1 MRAREQVV
9 SPPRP
14 SPSERDS
21 RTVRVAFVALIAGAA
36 AIAFAPIFVRL
47 SELGPTATAFYRLC
61 LALPLLWLWAGGQGR
76 GGGQGTGRP
85 TSLGDAF
92 HLVLAG
98 LFFAADLG
106 VWHWSIYFTS
116 VANATLLANFAPI
129 LVTLGA
135 WVLFGERV
143 TGTFLL
149 ALGLGTGGIVVL
161 MGDSVELGR
170 RHLLGD
176 GLGVLTAVFYG
187 AYILSVS
194 RLRRRL
200 STATVMA
207 WSGTVTCVALLPAA
221 LFSGESLLAT
231 TLYGWGVL
239 LALAWF
245 SHAGG
250 QGLIAYALAHLPAA
264 FSSLS
269 LLLQPFIA
277 ALLAWVLLAEPLR
290 PMQAAGGAIV
300 VVAIALARLGSR
312 RRIGA

>member
-1 MRAREQVV
+1 VRTRGPFV
-9 SPPRP
+9 SSAGP

-21 RTVRVAFVALIAGAA
+21 RTVRAAFVALVTGAA

-76 GGGQGTGRP
+76 GGRQGTRRS
-85 TSLGDAF
+85 TSRRDAL

-98 LFFAADLG
+98 LLFAVDLG

-143 TGTFLL
+143 TGTFIL
-149 ALGLGTGGIVVL
+149 ALGLGTAGIVVL
-161 MGDSVELGR
+161 MWDSVDLGER
-170 RHLLGD
+170 RLLGD
-176 GLGVLTAVFYG
+176 GLGLLTAVFYG

-194 RLRRRL
+194 RLRRRF
-200 STATVMA
+200 STATIMA
-207 WSGTVTCVALLPAA
+207 WSGTVTCLAVFPVALL
-221 LFSGESLLAT
+221 SGESLLST
-231 TLYGWGVL
+231 TLYGWVVL

-245 SHAGG
+245 SHASG

-269 LLLQPFIA
+269 LLLQPVIA

-300 VVAIALARLGSR
+300 VAAIALVRLGSR
-312 RRIGA
+312 